1 MQGWLKNSRNPLY
14 KVVLFLVFWFFAI
27 IYRNKIYG
35 RSRIPKGAA
44 ILAANHTSFYDPPLL
59 SISTPYEVYFLAR
72 KTLFDVPLFGRLIYR
87 LNARPVSGKA
97 QDVSVFKAMVKL
109 MKEGRKVIIFPEGK
123 RSRDGELKP
132 LKPGIALLI
141 SRTSA
146 AVVPAYLHG
155 TFNIWPACNKLPKIF
170 GKTACVFG
178 EPLYFSAD
186 TPQEE
191 IASAIEKSILS
202 LKAWYNA
209 GAKGPLP

>member
-14 KVVLFLVFWFFAI
+14 KVVLFSVFWFFAI

-35 RSRIPKGAA
+35 RNRIPKGSA

-72 KTLFDVPLFGRLIYR
+72 KTLFDVPLFGRLIHR

-109 MKEGRKVIIFPEGK
+109 MKEGKKMIIFPEGK
-123 RSRDGELKP
+123 RSVNGQLQP

-141 SRTSA
+141 SRSQA

-155 TFNIWPACNKLPKIF
+155 TFNIWPPKKKLPKLF

-178 EPLYFSAD
+178 QPLYFAPD
-186 TPQEE
+186 VPQEE
-191 IASAIEKSILS
+191 IARKIEESILA
-202 LKAWYNA
+202 LKAWYDA